1 MVGNPQ
7 LDVHS
12 KIPLYQQLH
21 HHFAQLIRSGTMA
34 SGEKL
39 PPTRELAGLLGLN
52 RTTVSA
58 AYELLEAEGLI
69 SGQVGRGSFVM
80 GASAAVPGK
89 LDWRFLLS
97 HDDAAPPLPYPSGL
111 HRDVISFATSRP
123 SEDLFPVEA
132 FRASCEQVLSSA
144 EFRSILQLGSPGGYE
159 PLRRYLLD
167 TARHQGLAKPDDD
180 LIVTNGCQQALDLL
194 QRVLAPPSERVA
206 LEDPVYPG
214 AKNLFASGGAGLVG
228 IPTGPDGLDP
238 AEVQRVF
245 EKQKP
250 KLLVVTSNF
259 QNPTGATIPLTARHA
274 ILRCAKH
281 MGVVLIEN
289 DTYGELRYEG
299 SAIPSFKQLDE
310 TGDTILIRSFS
321 KVAFPGLRVGWALGP
336 RPVIA
341 RMIEAKQLTD
351 LHTDQLSQA
360 VLLRFA
366 ESGGL
371 AEHQARMLKA
381 GAQRLA
387 AVLAG
392 CERYLPP
399 GTTFT
404 RPQGGMN
411 LWVKLPAPLD
421 GAELLARAQRAGVV
435 YLPGKFFE
443 ISRHQAGALRLSFAG
458 LSPAAIQEG
467 LRILGRVFREEL
479 EQAPGCRSMESAQAV
494 V

>member
-1 MVGNPQ
+1 MAGNPH
-7 LDVHS
+7 LDIHS

-21 HHFAQLIRSGTMA
+21 HHFAQLIRSGTIA

-58 AYELLEAEGLI
+58 AYELLEADGLI

-80 GASAAVPGK
+80 GANSAREK

-97 HDDAAPPLPYPSGL
+97 RDEAAPPSPYLSGL

-123 SEDLFPVEA
+123 SQDLFPVEA
-132 FRASCEQVLSSA
+132 FRASCEQVLGSP

-167 TARHQGLAKPDDD
+167 KARHQGLARADDD
-180 LIVTNGCQQALDLL
+180 LIITNGCQQALDLL
-194 QRVLAPPSERVA
+194 QRVLAPPGERVA

-228 IPTGPDGLDP
+228 IPAGPHGLDP

-250 KLLVVTSNF
+250 KLLLVTSNF

-274 ILRCAKH
+274 ILRSVKH
-281 MGVVLIEN
+281 AGVVLIEN

-299 SAIPSFKQLDE
+299 PAIPSFKELDE
-310 TGDTILIRSFS
+310 TGDAILVRSFS

-336 RPVIA
+336 RPLIA
-341 RMIEAKQLTD
+341 RLIEAKQLTD

-381 GAQRLA
+381 GAQRLE

-392 CERYLPP
+392 CERYLPR
-399 GTTFT
+399 GTRFT

-411 LWVKLPAPLD
+411 LWVELPAPLD
-421 GAELLARAQRAGVV
+421 AAELLARAQRAGVV

-443 ISRHQAGALRLSFAG
+443 ISRRQAGALRLSFAG

-467 LRILGRVFREEL
+467 LRILGRVFTEEL
-479 EQAPGCRSMESAQAV
+479 EHAPGWRSMEPAQAV